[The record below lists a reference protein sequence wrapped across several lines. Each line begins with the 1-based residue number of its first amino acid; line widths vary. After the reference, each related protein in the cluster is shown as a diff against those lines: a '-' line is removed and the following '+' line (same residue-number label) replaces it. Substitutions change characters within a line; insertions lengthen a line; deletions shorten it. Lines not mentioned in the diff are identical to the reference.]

1 MPDTPLLD
9 RANLENT
16 LGGYQPTQAPA
27 DLPNVAHRA
36 PSLPMPSLG
45 GGEPTPSALSALE
58 NSILSN
64 HGNGKQ
70 MGGGIPRSL
79 AESTSRRYDAYVPG
93 NYNNEDAYAQGQGW
107 TEKMV
112 NGVGKG
118 LLLTGTTFLQ
128 STLGMANGLAR
139 WAIDGRAASFYD
151 NEFNR
156 NLDELNKASE
166 DYLPN
171 YYKDVEKNANWY
183 SPSKILSANF
193 FWDGIIKNMG
203 FAAGAALSGNV
214 YAGALKGLS
223 ALPGLSKLFS
233 VGKAAE
239 ALAATEEGLLAANK
253 VADTYGKVK
262 SLSDRFLGTY
272 NALNTGQRVLVA
284 GLATTGEAG
293 FEAYHNLNDFRN
305 EKIKEYTDMHG
316 APPTGKDLDD
326 INAQSDTVGNSS
338 FLLNTGLLTATNYIQ
353 FPKILGSS
361 YRAEILQKMLL
372 VILLLSQLVLERL
385 YLHLIRLDLT
395 LSL

>member
-16 LGGYQPTQAPA
+16 LGGYQPIQAPA

-64 HGNGKQ
+64 RGNGKQ

-203 FAAGAALSGNV
+203 FAAGAALSGGA
-214 YAGALKGLS
+214 YASALKGLS
-223 ALPGLSKLFS
+223 ALPSLSKLFS

-253 VADTYGKVK
+253 VAETYGKVK
-262 SLSDRFLGTY
+262 SLSDRFLVFLKLSIY
-272 NALNTGQRVLVA
+272 LY
-284 GLATTGEAG
+284 
-293 FEAYHNLNDFRN
+293 FS
-305 EKIKEYTDMHG
+305 
-316 APPTGKDLDD
+316 KDLSERD
-326 INAQSDTVGNSS
+326 A
-338 FLLNTGLLTATNYIQ
+338 L
-353 FPKILGSS
+353 
-361 YRAEILQKMLL
+361 EL
-372 VILLLSQLVLERL
+372 V
-385 YLHLIRLDLT
+385 T
-395 LSL
+395 L

>member
-16 LGGYQPTQAPA
+16 LGGYKPMQVPT
-27 DLPNVAHRA
+27 DLPNVPHRA
-36 PSLPMPSLG
+36 PSLPMPSTEDG
-45 GGEPTPSALSALE
+45 PTPSALSALE
-58 NSILSN
+58 NSVLSGRN
-64 HGNGKQ
+64 DGK
-70 MGGGIPRSL
+70 MLGGGIPRSL
-79 AESTSRRYDAYVPG
+79 AEATSSRYNAFVPG

-128 STLGMANGLAR
+128 STLGMVNGLTR

-151 NEFNR
+151 NDFNR
-156 NLDELNKASE
+156 KIDEINRAAE
-166 DYLPN
+166 DALPN

-183 SPSKILSANF
+183 SPSKLLSANF

-214 YAGALKGLS
+214 YAAGLKQLTS
-223 ALPGLSKLFS
+223 LPLLAKLFS

-262 SLSDRFLGTY
+262 GLSDKFLGSY
-272 NALNTGQRVLVA
+272 NLLNPGGRALVA

-293 FEAYHNLNDFRN
+293 FEAYQNLNQFRD
-305 EKIKEYTDMHG
+305 EKIEEY
-316 APPTGKDLDD
+316 
-326 INAQSDTVGNSS
+326 
-338 FLLNTGLLTATNYIQ
+338 
-353 FPKILGSS
+353 KIG
-361 YRAEILQKMLL
+361 RAH
-372 VILLLSQLVLERL
+372 V
-385 YLHLIRLDLT
+385 
-395 LSL
+395 